1 MAEFVPFR
9 GIQYAKQNEL
19 SSFIAPPYDVIND
32 VEKKALKGLSPY
44 NVVRLILPDDEGQ
57 KDKYTVAGEMF
68 RQWIANNVL
77 KTTDKPAFYVLEQEF
92 LSGGHEYVRRAVFG
106 ALKLSPFGE
115 GKVLPHEYTL
125 SGPKEDRLKLMRSVK
140 ANLSP
145 VFGLVPDE
153 SGEFDKWVDDTTR
166 SCKATEAQ
174 DREGIQIKF
183 AAVTNAKT
191 TEALTK
197 IIDKE
202 LILIADGHHR
212 YETSINYRNEV
223 GANGDGTHPADYV
236 LIALVSMRDQG
247 LVIWPTHR
255 VIYGTGR
262 AKGLLDRIGAAFE
275 IRKAKRR
282 GLEELARDEEH
293 EEAGVMGY
301 VGPEGESVLTLTDA
315 AAVRKFYPDMS
326 DAFCGLDVAILHG
339 PILEGELGIDKEK
352 LARKENI
359 TYVKALDDVYG
370 MVRDGKHEC
379 AFVLRPTLLSEVLAV
394 SKAGNRMPQKS
405 TYFYPKLP
413 TGLVMRTLT

>member
-1 MAEFVPFR
+1 VAEFVPFK

-19 SSFIAPPYDVIND
+19 SSLIAPPYDVIND
-32 VEKKALKGLSPY
+32 ADKAALRGLSPN
-44 NVVRLILPDDEGQ
+44 NVVRLILPDDEGAR
-57 KDKYTVAGEMF
+57 DRYTVSGEMF
-68 RQWIANNVL
+68 RQWMASKVL

-92 LSGGHEYVRRAVFG
+92 LSGGHEYIRRAVFG

-125 SGPKEDRLKLMRSVK
+125 SGPKEDRLKLMRAVK

-166 SCKATEAQ
+166 SCKVVEAQ
-174 DREGIQIKF
+174 DREDIQIRF
-183 AAVTNAKT
+183 AAVTDPKVMD
-191 TEALTK
+191 ALTK
-197 IIDKE
+197 IMEKE
-202 LILIADGHHR
+202 FVLIADGHHR

-255 VIYGTGR
+255 VIYGTGK
-262 AKGLLDRIGAAFE
+262 AKGLLERVSKVFE
-275 IRKAKRR
+275 VRKAKRR
-282 GLEELARDEEH
+282 GLEELVRDEEH
-293 EEAGVMGY
+293 EETGVFGY
-301 VGPEGESVLTLTDA
+301 IGPEGERVLTLTDSD
-315 AAVRKFYPDMS
+315 AVRKFYPDMS

-339 PILEGELGIDKEK
+339 PVLEGELGIDKEK

-359 TYVKALDDVYG
+359 TYVKSLDDVYG
-370 MVRDGKHEC
+370 LVKDGKHEC

-413 TGLVMRTLT
+413 TGLVMRMLT